1 MYLRMNDIVFHGSNG
16 AIIFHLGDDASEL
29 DMEEIDLQTLP
40 RPSTLGTGGGTD
52 HDDGS
57 IRARPAYRWEGIL
70 EDPLTTRKHKS
81 HRQRFLSKLAV
92 WFGLSPF
99 WRTGEP
105 SQGLA
110 LDVKLENGRYV
121 LLDDAASRQATQE
134 EVKGVKSI

>member
-1 MYLRMNDIVFHGSNG
+1 
-16 AIIFHLGDDASEL
+16 
-29 DMEEIDLQTLP
+29 MEEIDLQTLP

-70 EDPLTTRKHKS
+70 EDPLTTRRKHKS
-81 HRQRFLSKLAV
+81 HRRRFLSKFAV
-92 WFGLSPF
+92 WFGLSPL

-110 LDVKLENGRYV
+110 LDVRLENGKYI
-121 LLDDAASRQATQE
+121 LLEDTVDAGVVRRDM
-134 EVKGVKSI
+134 KGSTGIPKDI

>member
-1 MYLRMNDIVFHGSNG
+1 
-16 AIIFHLGDDASEL
+16 
-29 DMEEIDLQTLP
+29 MEEIDAQTLT

-81 HRQRFLSKLAV
+81 HRQRFLSRLAV
-92 WFGLSPF
+92 WFGLSPV
-99 WRTGEP
+99 WRSGEP

-110 LDVKLENGRYV
+110 LDVKMVDGKYV
-121 LLDDAASRQATQE
+121 LLEDTPSKKQVQARAAKDS
-134 EVKGVKSI
+134 KDL